1 VTTRKLVAIAMP
13 LVLPL
18 RTCVIGVQSSRR
30 WMRGAGKSMKQ
41 VEVLDTQEVPV
52 G

>member
-1 VTTRKLVAIAMP
+1 MGLVAIAMP

-18 RTCVIGVQSSRR
+18 RARVIVVQSSRR
-30 WMRGAGKSMKQ
+30 WRGVASKSMKQ
-41 VEVLDTQEVPV
+41 VEVQDTQWIPE